1 MSDIPL
7 STYKQL
13 TEEQLKNEK
22 EKLLQSK
29 NKELNDGMQ
38 LLNQMKDKKDK

>member
-38 LLNQMKDKKDK
+38 LLN